1 MLPMCSKDTW
11 QQGNMLLMIPLME
24 KKEYECS
31 LYSVILALKKKTWLF
46 EYLNVHIPIFKG

>member
-1 MLPMCSKDTW
+1 MCAKDTW

-31 LYSVILALKKKTWLF
+31 IYSVILALKKKTWIF
-46 EYLNVHIPIFKG
+46 EYLNVHIPVFKG